1 MPVMTGGIS
10 RIDPEDSAEYP
21 DLQKGVEIFMD
32 KLNAKANAGTVYKLV
47 CERIQASKQV
57 VQGVLYR
64 VAFSVEPV
72 DKEMAEGGYCIKS
85 DDITAEGNGK
95 FVCITVWSRGW
106 LGDQSPKVKENE
118 EAKDVESCLKEQLHE
133 KSNHQAKRP
142 HNGQHT

>member
-1 MPVMTGGIS
+1 MTGEIS
-10 RIDPEDSAEYP
+10 RVDPEDFPKLP
-21 DLQKGVEIFMD
+21 DLLKGVKSFMD

-95 FVCITVWSRGW
+95 FVCITVWSRVW
-106 LGDQSPKVKENE
+106 LGDQSPEIKKNK
-118 EAKDVESCLKEQLHE
+118 EAKDVESCLKVN
-133 KSNHQAKRP
+133 S
-142 HNGQHT
+142 